1 MDEHLL
7 WQRQAL
13 MQRAADKLSK
23 NGFMAYCASSAD
35 DALQKALTLI
45 MPGHAVALGGS
56 MTLKALRL
64 EETLRQRGQNLV
76 VTKPGS
82 SFEESI
88 AVRRQAL
95 LADVYLA
102 SPNAVTLDGGLV
114 FVDKIGN
121 RAAGMMFGPRQ
132 VIALAG
138 VNKIVADEAAGRAR
152 VAECAGPANTKR
164 LNLKTPC
171 ATSGI
176 CSDCNSPDR
185 ICNVFVTLRRR
196 PSYTDYH
203 VVLIPAVLGY

>member
-13 MQRAADKLSK
+13 MQRAAEKLTK
-23 NGFMAYCASSAD
+23 NGFMAYCASSAE
-35 DALQKALTLI
+35 DAVQKALTLI
-45 MPGHAVALGGS
+45 MPDQSVALGGS
-56 MTLKALRL
+56 MTVKALRL
-64 EETLRQRGQNLV
+64 EDQLKQRGQKLLV
-76 VTKPGS
+76 SKPGS
-82 SFEESI
+82 PFEESI
-88 AVRRQAL
+88 AIRRQAL
-95 LADVYLA
+95 LADVFLA
-102 SPNAVTLDGGLV
+102 SPNAVTLEGELI

-152 VAECAGPANTKR
+152 VAECAGPANAKR

-176 CSDCNSPDR
+176 CSDCSSPER
-185 ICNVFVTLRRR
+185 ICNAFLTLRRR
-196 PSYTDYH
+196 PSYTEYH
-203 VVLIPAVLGY
+203 VVLIPEELGY